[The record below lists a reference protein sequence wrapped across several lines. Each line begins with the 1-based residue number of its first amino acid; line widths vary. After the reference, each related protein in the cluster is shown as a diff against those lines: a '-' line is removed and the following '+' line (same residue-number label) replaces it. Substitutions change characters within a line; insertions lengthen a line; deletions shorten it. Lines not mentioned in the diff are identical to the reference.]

1 MEHFGTIIILV
12 GLIGMGCLLPV
23 GWTLSHK
30 LFKRLRTDHHA
41 TWVELGQPAFP
52 GNAGAV
58 TLWRTRKWLKANH
71 SQLGD
76 ATLESWYKLQRKV
89 QPVYLCFFVLALV
102 GFVLLMLY
110 GRT

>member
-1 MEHFGTIIILV
+1 MELLGTIIILV
-12 GLIGMGCLLPV
+12 GFVGMACLLPV

-52 GNAGAV
+52 GNASAA
-58 TLWRTRKWLKANH
+58 TLWRTRKWLKTNH

-76 ATLESWYKLQRKV
+76 PTFESWYSLQRKI
-89 QPVYLCFFVLALV
+89 QPIYMSFFALAIV
-102 GFVLLMLY
+102 GFLLLLTY